1 MQNNK
6 KKKKPPSPKIPR
18 WMPQGPD
25 AAQVARVVNNRGLDE
40 SPEQYARFLEDNPD
54 IGHKYAVHLPKG
66 ARNLR
71 KNVLKLIKRVI
82 DYNATRRDRESNNR
96 K

>member
-6 KKKKPPSPKIPR
+6 KKKSPSPKIPR
-18 WMPQGPD
+18 WNPTGPD
-25 AAQVARVVNNRGLDE
+25 AALAARLVNNGGLNE

-54 IGHKYAVHLPKG
+54 IAHKCAVHLPKG
-66 ARNLR
+66 AHNLR
-71 KNVLKLIKRVI
+71 KNVLKLIKRVF

>member
-6 KKKKPPSPKIPR
+6 KKKSPKFQR
-18 WMPQGPD
+18 WNPTGSD

-66 ARNLR
+66 SRNLR

>member
-6 KKKKPPSPKIPR
+6 KKKSPKFQR
-18 WMPQGPD
+18 WNPTGSD
-25 AAQVARVVNNRGLDE
+25 AAQVARVVNKGGLNE
-40 SPEQYARFLEDNPD
+40 SAEQYERFLEDNPD
-54 IGHKYAVHLPKG
+54 IGHKYGVHTQKG

-82 DYNATRRDRESNNR
+82 DYNATKRDRESNNR